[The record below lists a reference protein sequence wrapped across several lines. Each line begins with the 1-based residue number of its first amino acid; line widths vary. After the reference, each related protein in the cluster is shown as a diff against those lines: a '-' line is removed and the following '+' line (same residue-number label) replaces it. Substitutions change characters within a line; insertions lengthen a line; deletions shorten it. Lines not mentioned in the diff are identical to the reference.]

1 VCVAFVTLLERKIL
15 GYVQLRKGPNRVG
28 WIGILQ
34 PFSDAIKLFRR
45 ERSLMVII
53 NRFLFYFSAIM
64 GLLLIIIIWIIFY
77 WETESI
83 FSYEIV
89 FVMCVSSLRVYVI
102 LLAGWSSNRK
112 YGLIGA
118 YRGVAQTI
126 SYEVRL
132 SFILLGLIFLSG
144 AYSLDILVKIQE
156 NIYYMV
162 GIWLLG
168 LVWLVTYLAETN
180 RSPFDFSEGES
191 ELVSGFNVE
200 YGSGGF
206 AFLFIAEYGNIIFLG
221 RFTAILLFGFYG
233 YFIIF
238 AIGFVIFCLFIRGT
252 LVRFRYD
259 NLMIMAWKNILPFS
273 LYYLVFLFLVM
284 EWFN

>member
-1 VCVAFVTLLERKIL
+1 
-15 GYVQLRKGPNRVG
+15 
-28 WIGILQ
+28 
-34 PFSDAIKLFRR
+34 
-45 ERSLMVII
+45 
-53 NRFLFYFSAIM
+53 
-64 GLLLIIIIWIIFY
+64 
-77 WETESI
+77 
-83 FSYEIV
+83 
-89 FVMCVSSLRVYVI
+89 MCVSSLRVYVI

-259 NLMIMAWKNILPFS
+259 NLMIMA
-273 LYYLVFLFLVM
+273 
-284 EWFN
+284 